1 MALRI
6 KRNSEVPK
14 IEEKTDYRARGNS
27 HIGTPCSASP
37 DATTKILSTHLE
49 HDLLERCS
57 SIKEDKYI
65 ELLTTLRKS
74 VRMSLHGHYSW
85 LILANL
91 LQYCTQT
98 YVIKNNT
105 TNLQIYEAI
114 FRFPTSNNLYV
125 YCYMLTKPN

>member
-6 KRNSEVPK
+6 KRNSDVPK

-74 VRMSLHGHYSW
+74 VRIVPAWTLLM
-85 LILANL
+85 ANFGKSVAVPVL
-91 LQYCTQT
+91 
-98 YVIKNNT
+98 KH
-105 TNLQIYEAI
+105 
-114 FRFPTSNNLYV
+114 
-125 YCYMLTKPN
+125 M

>member
-6 KRNSEVPK
+6 KINSEVPK

-57 SIKEDKYI
+57 SIKEDKYT

-91 LQYCTQT
+91 LQYLYSNICNQKQ
-98 YVIKNNT
+98 YDEF
-105 TNLQIYEAI
+105 TNL
-114 FRFPTSNNLYV
+114 RSNI
-125 YCYMLTKPN
+125 

>member
-37 DATTKILSTHLE
+37 YATTKILSTHLE

-85 LILANL
+85 LILSNL
-91 LQYCTQT
+91 LQYLYSNICK

-105 TNLQIYEAI
+105 TIYK
-114 FRFPTSNNLYV
+114 FTKQYLYFPHPIT
-125 YCYMLTKPN
+125 YMYIVIC

>member
-74 VRMSLHGHYSW
+74 VRMSLHGQW
-85 LILANL
+85 TLLMANFGKSVAVPVL
-91 LQYCTQT
+91 
-98 YVIKNNT
+98 KH
-105 TNLQIYEAI
+105 
-114 FRFPTSNNLYV
+114 
-125 YCYMLTKPN
+125 M

>member
-27 HIGTPCSASP
+27 HIGTPLSASP
-37 DATTKILSTHLE
+37 YATTKILSTHLE

-91 LQYCTQT
+91 LQYLYSNICNQKQYDEFTKQYLDFPHPIT
-98 YVIKNNT
+98 YMYIVI
-105 TNLQIYEAI
+105 
-114 FRFPTSNNLYV
+114 
-125 YCYMLTKPN
+125 C